1 MPEQAPNEGL
11 EMVVKQRRGTLL
23 VSTLVGGVFFRLGDA
38 AYAADPT
45 YRFDIPREPLS
56 QALTDFSQASAQQ
69 IIYSE
74 SVVKGRTAAGL
85 HGSYTVADAIHTLLN
100 GTDLKVDVNP
110 AGVLMI
116 RAKNAESTRTTTP
129 APQPIVA
136 DPTLQR
142 TAYQAPTAETQSA
155 PPVASDTV
163 PSAEAPSG
171 ADELATV
178 VVTGSTSK
186 RTLLDASVAVT
197 SISSNDIEQKAPR
210 TTADV
215 LNLVPGIFVES
226 TAGPVS
232 NNYSVRGL
240 PGGGQQFI
248 RLIEDGMPAIYGG
261 LNDDE
266 VFQNDISIDHVEALQ
281 GGSSGILTPNAAGA
295 SINFISRKLNF
306 DEGGGVAR
314 VTGTTYGE
322 RRADAW
328 FSAPIAD
335 NLAFALS
342 GYYDSNPGTR
352 DSSFRYDTW
361 HTKLQIEKRFDNGAT
376 IMVTWKRWD
385 EHDPYYADQPYAYN
399 NGRISSIPGL
409 DSQFGSIIGRDFGNI
424 TVPDSC
430 VNECFRTF
438 SAQEGIH
445 ATGSLYRVDLNAPIN
460 DQFSVFARARYT
472 QTDWDFNGVFAGSG
486 TGNSGLA
493 SAVSY
498 LTPGGSS
505 PIQGLLA
512 LGQAAYPTATQF
524 GIRNVATGVV
534 IAGSNTAALNA
545 LNGNG
550 LLEQTVLNQQLIK
563 EQDWGSD
570 FGVKWDTD
578 QGDWTNSLTVGGM
591 VYATHQDNDQSGV
604 STVTND
610 VANQSNIYDIVALNS
625 AGAVLGSLTNNGLVS
640 YGDWGAGIS
649 RFNQT
654 SESIYAN
661 NEFTWNHKLH
671 FDFGMRFEHAAEY
684 AYNGNSTSLAIP
696 AGIGGVVQT
705 NPNAFNG
712 TFNYS
717 SGHQT
722 PLNITGGVNYTFTPN
737 LSVYARYE
745 HAYETN
751 GVNPFPVGLILYEG
765 GVTFADYGLVG
776 TLRGFRTL
784 FDNQTWSGGVD
795 PADANLDVGFFGN
808 SSTNGVDLD
817 ATYRPEFDVLH
828 PFSLH
833 VQATYQDSTFN
844 NVSTGELTGTNQ
856 AVNAAANAFYNGK
869 TPGRT
874 PNVMYT
880 LTPAY
885 DLPNHWGQ
893 LYLRYMYIG
902 RIYADN
908 GDQVPLP
915 GYGVLGV
922 GAIGNITPNLTLNI
936 SVDNVTNALGLTE
949 GNPRQGFTQEI
960 VNGYFYGRGI
970 VGPTA
975 LVSLTYNFK

>member
-1 MPEQAPNEGL
+1 MRGL
-11 EMVVKQRRGTLL
+11 EMVVRQRHGTLL
-23 VSTLVGGVFFRLGDA
+23 VSTLIGGVFFRLGDT

-74 SVVKGRTAAGL
+74 SVVRGRTTAGL
-85 HGSYTVADAIHTLLN
+85 HGSYTVADAIHALLT
-100 GTDLKVDVNP
+100 GTDLKVDVNS

-116 RAKNAESTRTTTP
+116 RAKNAESTHTAAP
-129 APQPIVA
+129 APVA
-136 DPTLQR
+136 VDPPLQR
-142 TAYQAPTAETQSA
+142 TSYQAATADTPTAPSATDQSA
-155 PPVASDTV
+155 A
-163 PSAEAPSG
+163 APTG
-171 ADELATV
+171 ADELSTV
-178 VVTGSTSK
+178 VITGSTSK

-197 SISSNDIEQKAPR
+197 SISSNDLAQKAPR
-210 TTADV
+210 NTADV
-215 LNLVPGIFVES
+215 LEMVPGIFVEG

-248 RLIEDGMPAIYGG
+248 RLIEDGMPAIYTG

-266 VFQNDISIDHVEALQ
+266 VFQYDISIDHVEGLE

-306 DEGGGVAR
+306 DQGGGLAT

-328 FSAPIAD
+328 FSVPIAPD
-335 NLAFALS
+335 LAFAIS
-342 GYYDSNPGTR
+342 GYYDSNPGER

-361 HTKLQIEKRFDNGAT
+361 HTKLQLEKRFDNGAT
-376 IMVTWKRWD
+376 VMVTWKRWD

-399 NGRISSIPGL
+399 NGKISSVPGL
-409 DSQFGSIIGRDFGNI
+409 DTQFGNIIGPGFGNI

-438 SAQEGIH
+438 SAAEGIH
-445 ATGSLYRVDLNAPIN
+445 ATGSLYRLDLNAPIN

-486 TGNSGLA
+486 TGNGGLA

-498 LTPGGSS
+498 LTPGGNS
-505 PIQGLLA
+505 PIQSLLA
-512 LGQAAYPTATQF
+512 AGQLAFPTATQF

-534 IAGSNTAALNA
+534 IPGANLAALNA

-563 EQDWGSD
+563 QRDWGSD
-570 FGVKWDTD
+570 FGVKWDLD
-578 QGDWTNSLTVGGM
+578 QGSWKNSLTVGAM
-591 VYATHQDNDQSGV
+591 VYSTHQDNDQSGV
-604 STVTND
+604 ATVTND

-625 AGAVLGSLTNNGLVS
+625 AGALLGSLTNNGLVS

-649 RFNQT
+649 SYNLNST
-654 SESIYAN
+654 SVYAN
-661 NEFTWNHKLH
+661 NEFTWNEKLH
-671 FDFGMRFEHAAEY
+671 VDFGMRFEHESEY
-684 AYNGNSTSLAIP
+684 AASGNSTSAPIP
-696 AGIGGVVQT
+696 AGIQGVVQT

-712 TFNYS
+712 TFNYT
-717 SGHQT
+717 SGHET
-722 PLNITGGVNYTFTPN
+722 PLNFTVGVNYTFLPN
-737 LSVYARYE
+737 LSAYARYE
-745 HAYETN
+745 HSYQTN
-751 GVNPFPVGLILYEG
+751 GVNPYPIGLILYEG

-776 TLRGFRTL
+776 TIRGFRTL
-784 FDNQTWSGGVD
+784 FDNQAWGGGVD
-795 PADANLDVGFFGN
+795 PANPNLNLGFFAN
-808 SSTNGVDLD
+808 STTNGVDLD
-817 ATYRPEFDVLH
+817 ATYRPEIDVLH

-833 VQATYQDSTFN
+833 AQATYQDSTFN
-844 NVSTGELTGTNQ
+844 SVSTGDITINNQ
-856 AVNAAANAFYNGK
+856 NVGAEADAFYNGK

-874 PNVMYT
+874 PNIMYT
-880 LTPAY
+880 FTPAY
-885 DLPNHWGQ
+885 DLPDHRGQ
-893 LYLRYMYIG
+893 VYVRYMYIG

-922 GAIGNITPNLTLNI
+922 GAICNVTPNITLNV

-975 LVSLTYNFK
+975 LVSLTYQFK

>member
-1 MPEQAPNEGL
+1 
-11 EMVVKQRRGTLL
+11 MVVKQRQGTLL
-23 VSTLVGGVFFRLGDA
+23 VSTLIGGVFFRLGDTA
-38 AYAADPT
+38 FAADPT

-74 SVVKGRTAAGL
+74 SIVQGRTTPGL
-85 HGSYTVADAIHTLLN
+85 HGNYTVAEAIRSLLN
-100 GTDLKVDVNP
+100 GTDLKVEVNS

-129 APQPIVA
+129 RPAA
-136 DPTLQR
+136 SDPTLQR
-142 TAYQAPTAETQSA
+142 TSYQAPVAQDQSA
-155 PPVASDTV
+155 PPPAASADQPV
-163 PSAEAPSG
+163 EVSNGAEQ
-171 ADELATV
+171 LQTV
-178 VVTGSTSK
+178 VITGSTSK
-186 RTLLDASVAVT
+186 RTLLDASVAIT
-197 SISSNDIEQKAPR
+197 SISSNDMAQKAPR
-210 TTADV
+210 NTADV
-215 LNLVPGIFVES
+215 LEMVPGIFVEG

-266 VFQNDISIDHVEALQ
+266 VFQNDISIDHVEALE

-306 DEGGGVAR
+306 DEAGGLAR
-314 VTGTTYGE
+314 IMGTTYGE

-328 FSAPIAD
+328 YSAPIAD
-335 NLAFALS
+335 NLAFAIS

-361 HTKLQIEKRFDNGAT
+361 HTKLQLEKRFDNGAT
-376 IMVTWKRWD
+376 VMVTWKRWD
-385 EHDPYYADQPYAYN
+385 EHDPYYADQPYAYD
-399 NGRISSIPGL
+399 NGKISSVPGL
-409 DSQFGSIIGRDFGNI
+409 DSQFGNIIGKDFAYI

-438 SAQEGIH
+438 SAAEGIH
-445 ATGSLYRVDLNAPIN
+445 ATGSLYRIDLQAPIN

-486 TGNSGLA
+486 TGNGGLS
-493 SAVSY
+493 SAVNY
-498 LTPGGSS
+498 LTPGGNTYTSS
-505 PIQGLLA
+505 LLA
-512 LGQAAYPTATQF
+512 AGLAAFPTATQF
-524 GIRNVATGVV
+524 GIRSVSTGVV
-534 IAGSNTAALNA
+534 IQGSDVAALNA

-563 EQDWGSD
+563 QRDWGSD
-570 FGVKWDTD
+570 FGVKWDLD
-578 QGDWTNSLTVGGM
+578 QGDWTNSLTLGGM
-591 VYATHQDNDQSGV
+591 VYSTHQYNDQSGV

-610 VANQSNIYDIVALNS
+610 VTNQSNIYDIVALNS
-625 AGAVLGSLTNNGLVS
+625 AGTVLGSLTNNGLAS

-649 RFNQT
+649 YYNLNST
-654 SESIYAN
+654 SVYAN

-671 FDFGMRFEHAAEY
+671 LDFGMRFEHESEHAA
-684 AYNGNSTSLAIP
+684 AGNSTSAPIP
-696 AGIGGVVQT
+696 AGIQGVVQT

-717 SGHQT
+717 SGHET
-722 PLNITGGVNYTFTPN
+722 PLNFTAGANYTFSPN
-737 LSVYARYE
+737 FSAYARYE
-745 HAYETN
+745 HSYQTN
-751 GVNPFPVGLILYEG
+751 GVNPFPIGLILYEG
-765 GVTFADYGLVG
+765 GVTFADYGLIG
-776 TLRGFRTL
+776 TVRGFRTL
-784 FDNQTWSGGVD
+784 FDNQTWGGGVD
-795 PADANLDVGFFGN
+795 PANPNLNLAFFAN

-817 ATYRPEFDVLH
+817 ATWRPEFDVLR

-844 NVSTGELTGTNQ
+844 NVSLGTTTINNQ
-856 AVNAAANAFYNGK
+856 AVSAAANAFYNGK

-874 PNVMYT
+874 PNLLYT
-880 LTPAY
+880 ITPAY
-885 DLPNHWGQ
+885 ELPAHYGQ
-893 LYLRYMYIG
+893 VYLRYMYIG

-908 GDQVPLP
+908 GDQVSLP
-915 GYGVLGV
+915 GYGVLGI
-922 GAIGNITPNLTLNI
+922 GAICNVTPNITLNV
-936 SVDNVTNALGLTE
+936 SVDNVTNELGLTE
-949 GNPRQGFTQEI
+949 GNPRQGFTQQI

-975 LVSLTYNFK
+975 LVSLTYQFK

>member
-1 MPEQAPNEGL
+1 MRGL
-11 EMVVKQRRGTLL
+11 EMVVKQRHGTLL
-23 VSTLVGGVFFRLGDA
+23 VSTLAGGAFFGLGNA
-38 AYAADPT
+38 ALAADPT

-56 QALTDFSQASAQQ
+56 EALTDFSQASAQQ

-74 SVVKGRTAAGL
+74 SVVKGRTTPGL
-85 HGSYTVADAIHTLLN
+85 HGSYTVADAIRNLLN

-116 RAKNAESTRTTTP
+116 RARNTDSPRTASP
-129 APQPIVA
+129 ALVA
-136 DPTLQR
+136 NDPTLQR
-142 TAYQAPTAETQSA
+142 TSYEAPVTEAQSA
-155 PPVASDTV
+155 SPPPSASDQPV
-163 PSAEAPSG
+163 EAAPSG
-171 ADELATV
+171 ADELSTV

-197 SISSNDIEQKAPR
+197 SISSNDIDQKAPR
-210 TTADV
+210 NTADV
-215 LNLVPGIFVES
+215 LEMVPGIFVEG

-266 VFQNDISIDHVEALQ
+266 VFQYDLSIDHVEALE
-281 GGSSGILTPNAAGA
+281 GGSSGILTPNAPGA

-306 DEGGGVAR
+306 DEGGGLAR
-314 VTGTTYGE
+314 ITGTTYGD

-328 FSAPIAD
+328 YSAPIAD

-342 GYYDSNPGTR
+342 GYYDSDPGTR

-361 HTKLQIEKRFDNGAT
+361 HTKLQLEKRFDNGAT
-376 IMVTWKRWD
+376 VMVTWKRWD

-399 NGRISSIPGL
+399 NGKISSVPGL
-409 DSQFGSIIGRDFGNI
+409 DTQFGSIIGPDFGNI

-438 SAQEGIH
+438 SAQQGIH
-445 ATGSLYRVDLNAPIN
+445 ATGSLYRVDINAPIN
-460 DQFSVFARARYT
+460 DQFTAFAHARYT

-493 SAVSY
+493 SAVTY
-498 LTPGGSS
+498 LTPTSAS
-505 PIQGLLA
+505 PIYSLLTA
-512 LGQAAYPTATQF
+512 GQAAFPTATQF

-534 IAGSNTAALNA
+534 IPGSDTAALNA

-550 LLEQTVLNQQLIK
+550 LLEQTVLNRQTIK
-563 EQDWGSD
+563 IRDWGSD

-578 QGDWTNSLTVGGM
+578 YGDWKNSLTVGGM
-591 VYATHQDNDQSGV
+591 VYSSHLDNDQSGV

-610 VANQSNIYDIVALNS
+610 VVNQSNIYDIVALNS
-625 AGAVLGSLTNNGLVS
+625 AGAMLGSLTNNGLVS
-640 YGDWGAGIS
+640 YGDWGSGIS
-649 RFNQT
+649 YQNLNST
-654 SESIYAN
+654 SVYAN
-661 NEFTWNHKLH
+661 NEFTWNQKLH
-671 FDFGMRFEHAAEY
+671 FDFGMRFEHESEY
-684 AYNGNSTSLAIP
+684 AAAGGSTSAAIP
-696 AGIGGVVQT
+696 AGIQGVEQT

-712 TFNYS
+712 TFTYS
-717 SGHQT
+717 SGHET
-722 PLNITGGVNYTFTPN
+722 PLNFTAGVNYTFTPN
-737 LSVYARYE
+737 LSIYGRYE
-745 HAYETN
+745 HSYATN

-776 TLRGFRTL
+776 TVRGFRTL
-784 FDNQTWSGGVD
+784 FDNQSFSGGVD
-795 PADANLDVGFFGN
+795 PANANLNVGFFGN
-808 SSTNGVDLD
+808 STTNGVDLD
-817 ATYRPEFDVLH
+817 ATYRPEIDVLH

-833 VQATYQDSTFN
+833 VEATYQDSTFN
-844 NVSTGELTGTNQ
+844 NVSTGDLTINNQ
-856 AVNAAANAFYNGK
+856 AVAAAADAFYNGK

-874 PNVMYT
+874 PNLLYT
-880 LTPAY
+880 ITPAY
-885 DLPNHWGQ
+885 DLPAHYGQ
-893 LYLRYMYIG
+893 VYLRYMYIG
-902 RIYADN
+902 RIFADN

-915 GYGVLGV
+915 GYGVLGI
-922 GAIGNITPNLTLNI
+922 GAICNVTPNITLNV

-949 GNPRQGFTQEI
+949 GNPRQGFTQSI

-970 VGPTA
+970 VGTTA
-975 LVSLTYNFK
+975 LVSLTYQFK